1 MLLIKNVAIS
11 DEGKYVCVAR
21 NSAGDDVKNV
31 KLELEQQEPSINGQ
45 KGKSFAKITA
55 RVLPNDASGL
65 NGSLEIRGVR
75 KNDEG
80 RYTCFAKNALG
91 ESTLTVEVEVASLAE
106 KPSFAFPNIE
116 IIPIRQDGGGDVAL
130 ECPARGKPWPEFAWL
145 LPNGTMLL
153 PGARLHRFQHF
164 SNNGTLKISKP
175 EPGDKGV
182 YRCLAKN
189 VAGQQRTVRS
199 RGRTQAAD
207 PRICRWSKDHL
218 WSVPVPALFC
228 QGWPLPSVSWTL
240 PTESFWIHLKPSAE
254 SPSSPTARSW
264 SDTWPH
270 STRERTLPRHELLRD
285 VHQLLPCGRDRKPA
299 THHQHF
305 ERYHPSEPRSHRQL
319 GLRGFR
325 CSQTGDFLD
334 VAGQNHNFPARS
346 LHGAERSSRDGR
358 GSLVIQ
364 NPVLT
369 NSGIYKCNA
378 KNALG
383 TDFRSTYLQVV

>member
-55 RVLPNDASGL
+55 VSYQTMLLDCKVEAKPEARIWWINLYGQSYAVGYFGGRFQVHR

-116 IIPIRQDGGGDVAL
+116 IIPIRQDAGGDVAL

-145 LPNGTMLL
+145 LPNGTMLP

-189 VAGQQRTVRS
+189 VAGQAEKRYALEAGRKPLI
-199 RGRTQAAD
+199 RGSAVNHMPSAPTLTPHWLLSKVHVPVQSLVMRPINTQAGN
-207 PRICRWSKDHL
+207 R
-218 WSVPVPALFC
+218 VY
-228 QGWPLPSVSWTL
+228 
-240 PTESFWIHLKPSAE
+240 
-254 SPSSPTARSW
+254 
-264 SDTWPH
+264 H
-270 STRERTLPRHELLRD
+270 S
-285 VHQLLPCGRDRKPA
+285 
-299 THHQHF
+299 
-305 ERYHPSEPRSHRQL
+305 
-319 GLRGFR
+319 
-325 CSQTGDFLD
+325 
-334 VAGQNHNFPARS
+334 N
-346 LHGAERSSRDGR
+346 
-358 GSLVIQ
+358 
-364 NPVLT
+364 
-369 NSGIYKCNA
+369 
-378 KNALG
+378 
-383 TDFRSTYLQVV
+383 